1 MISDEILRAN
11 FRNERDQFAQTLQSF
26 VLIDIGTITS
36 VSKDG
41 RAEVRTNIFVGDQQV
56 VYQNAEV
63 IYPGNQGGGY
73 TSAVAG
79 TSCLIFMPRSCMP
92 DITSQLVQFGS
103 AVYDKAGVKVM
114 PIANGSTNAVKTMF
128 STLGA
133 FSIYSPAYSLTFT
146 EDTVTLQRTDGN
158 VSITMDQEGSL
169 YVEYLNSLGNELQY
183 IIDKTGIHKQW
194 VSQDKSVIWAD
205 TLNADGSRSFVQ
217 SDGTNEEADPLC
229 SITIGTNGAVTIN
242 TASNIN
248 VSTTGDA
255 SVDADG
261 DVSVNANQIN
271 LNGNGKSLVTYEALK
286 DAMDILYTALTTTA
300 ITGNGSMQPTWAG
313 LDPLTKID
321 ISGAEASTLKTGNSP

>member
-1 MISDEILRAN
+1 MISDRILQAGL
-11 FRNERDQFAQTLQSF
+11 RNERNQFAQTLQSF

-36 VSKDG
+36 VSKEG

-146 EDTVTLQRTDGN
+146 EDTIVLQRTDGN
-158 VSITMDQEGSL
+158 VSITMDQKGSL
-169 YVEYLNSLGNELQY
+169 YIEYMNDAGNELQY
-183 IIDKTGIHKQW
+183 IIDESGIHKQW
-194 VSQDKSVIWAD
+194 VSQDKSVIWTDA
-205 TLNADGSRSFVQ
+205 LNADGSRSFVQ
-217 SDGTNEEADPLC
+217 TDGTNEEADPLC
-229 SITIGTNGAVTIN
+229 SITIGTNGAITIN
-242 TASNIN
+242 TAQN
-248 VSTTGDA
+248 
-255 SVDADG
+255 
-261 DVSVNANQIN
+261 VSVNANQVN
-271 LNGNGKSLVTYEALK
+271 LNGDAKSLVTYGELDNALSQY
-286 DAMDILYTALTTTA
+286 ATQMSNALLAATYVNVSGTPT
-300 ITGNGSMQPTWAG
+300 PLTWAPT
-313 LDPLTKID
+313 LDPPSSID
-321 ISGAEASTLKTGNSP
+321 ISGAEASTLKTGSDS

>member
-1 MISDEILRAN
+1 MISDRILQAG

-36 VSKDG
+36 VSKEG

-114 PIANGSTNAVKTMF
+114 PIANGSTNAVKTVF

-169 YVEYLNSLGNELQY
+169 YVEYLNGLGNELQY

-194 VSQDKSVIWAD
+194 VSQDKSVVWTDSLEA
-205 TLNADGSRSFVQ
+205 NGSRTFVQ
-217 SDGTNEEADPLC
+217 KVQDSETA
-229 SITIGTNGAVTIN
+229 SITIDTEGNM
-242 TASNIN
+242 NIN
-248 VSTTGDA
+248 GKT
-255 SVDADG
+255 
-261 DVSVNANQIN
+261 IN
-271 LNGNGKSLVTYEALK
+271 LNGDDQSLVTYDALNT
-286 DAMDILYTALTTTA
+286 AMQKLWTALTTTPIA
-300 ITGNGSMQPTWAG
+300 GNGSTQPAWTG
-313 LDPLTKID
+313 ITSID
-321 ISGAEASTLKTGNSP
+321 ISGAETTTVKTGG

>member
-1 MISDEILRAN
+1 MISDRILQAG

-36 VSKDG
+36 VSKEG

-114 PIANGSTNAVKTMF
+114 PIANGSTNAVKTVF

-169 YVEYLNSLGNELQY
+169 YVEYLNDLGNELQY

-194 VSQDKSVIWAD
+194 VSQDKSVVWTDSLEA
-205 TLNADGSRSFVQ
+205 NGSRTFVQ
-217 SDGTNEEADPLC
+217 KVQDSETA
-229 SITIGTNGAVTIN
+229 SITIDTEGNM
-242 TASNIN
+242 NIN
-248 VSTTGDA
+248 GKT
-255 SVDADG
+255 
-261 DVSVNANQIN
+261 IN
-271 LNGNGKSLVTYEALK
+271 LNGDDQSLVTYDALNT
-286 DAMDILYTALTTTA
+286 AMQKLWTALTTTPIA
-300 ITGNGSMQPTWAG
+300 GNGSTQPAWTG
-313 LDPLTKID
+313 ITSID
-321 ISGAEASTLKTGNSP
+321 ISNAKTTTVKTGG

>member
-1 MISDEILRAN
+1 MISDRILQAG

-36 VSKDG
+36 VSKEG

-73 TSAVAG
+73 TAAVAG

-114 PIANGSTNAVKTMF
+114 PIANGSTNAVKTVF

-146 EDTVTLQRTDGN
+146 EDTITLQRTDGN

-169 YVEYLNSLGNELQY
+169 YIEYLNSLGNELQY

-194 VSQDKSVIWAD
+194 VSQDKSVVWID
-205 TLNADGSRSFVQ
+205 SLEADGSRTFVQ
-217 SDGTNEEADPLC
+217 KVQDSETAN
-229 SITIGTNGAVTIN
+229 ITVDTEG
-242 TASNIN
+242 N
-248 VSTTGDA
+248 VSVTGKT
-255 SVDADG
+255 
-261 DVSVNANQIN
+261 IN
-271 LNGNGKSLVTYEALK
+271 LNGDDQSLVTYDALNT
-286 DAMDILYTALTTTA
+286 AMQKLWTALTTTPIA
-300 ITGNGSMQPTWAG
+300 GNGATQPAWTG
-313 LDPLTKID
+313 ITSID
-321 ISGAEASTLKTGNSP
+321 ISGAETTTVKTGG

>member
-1 MISDEILRAN
+1 MISDRILQAGL
-11 FRNERDQFAQTLQSF
+11 RNERDQFAQTLQSF

-36 VSKDG
+36 VSKEG

-114 PIANGSTNAVKTMF
+114 PIANGSTNAVKTVF

-194 VSQDKSVIWAD
+194 VSQDKSVVWTD
-205 TLNADGSRSFVQ
+205 SLEADGSRTFVQ
-217 SDGTNEEADPLC
+217 KVQDSETA
-229 SITIGTNGAVTIN
+229 SVTIDTEGN
-242 TASNIN
+242 VNI
-248 VSTTGDA
+248 SGKT
-255 SVDADG
+255 
-261 DVSVNANQIN
+261 IN
-271 LNGNGKSLVTYEALK
+271 LNGDDQSLVTYDAL
-286 DAMDILYTALTTTA
+286 DTAMQKLWTALTTTPIA
-300 ITGNGSMQPTWAG
+300 GNGSTQPAWTG
-313 LDPLTKID
+313 ITSID
-321 ISGAEASTLKTGNSP
+321 ISSAKTTTVKTGG

>member
-1 MISDEILRAN
+1 MISDRILQAS

-36 VSKDG
+36 VSKEG
-41 RAEVRTNIFVGDQQV
+41 RAEVQTNIFVGDQQV

-194 VSQDKSVIWAD
+194 VSQDKAVIWSD

-229 SITIGTNGAVTIN
+229 SITIGTNGEVTIN
-242 TASNIN
+242 TAQN
-248 VSTTGDA
+248 
-255 SVDADG
+255 
-261 DVSVNANQIN
+261 VSVNANQVN
-271 LNGNGKSLVTYEALK
+271 LNGDSKSLVTYGELN
-286 DAMDILYTALTTTA
+286 TALSTFLQQLTVSLSTTP
-300 ITGNGSMQPTWAG
+300 ITGNGSPQSTWTDFPTS
-313 LDPLTKID
+313 ID
-321 ISGAEASTLKTGNSP
+321 ISGAEASTLKTGSSS

>member
-1 MISDEILRAN
+1 MISDRILQAGL
-11 FRNERDQFAQTLQSF
+11 RNERDQFAQTLQSF

-36 VSKDG
+36 VSKEG

-114 PIANGSTNAVKTMF
+114 PIANGSTNAVKTVF

-169 YVEYLNSLGNELQY
+169 YVEYLNGLGNELQY

-194 VSQDKSVIWAD
+194 VSQDKSVVWTD
-205 TLNADGSRSFVQ
+205 SLEADGSRTFVQ
-217 SDGTNEEADPLC
+217 KVQDSETA
-229 SITIGTNGAVTIN
+229 SITIDTEGNM
-242 TASNIN
+242 NIN
-248 VSTTGDA
+248 GKT
-255 SVDADG
+255 
-261 DVSVNANQIN
+261 IN
-271 LNGNGKSLVTYEALK
+271 LNGDDQSLVTYDALNT
-286 DAMDILYTALTTTA
+286 AMQKLWTALTTTPIA
-300 ITGNGSMQPTWAG
+300 GNGSTQPAWTG
-313 LDPLTKID
+313 ITSID
-321 ISGAEASTLKTGNSP
+321 ISGAETTTVKTGG